1 MKYVF
6 YQILLFLVVIL
17 GSCQHKPAD
26 YNDKRS
32 QMLCIRKAIKD
43 LEPVE
48 NYANEIDSLAA
59 YFSKYGTSNDKVIAL
74 YNLAVL
80 HYDTENRES
89 AYKYALMAQ
98 NCIDESA
105 SDYDADTHLGVL
117 SILLHACDV
126 EGNRDAELHW
136 AKEAYRI
143 APRYPH
149 VIFELCIA
157 HLAFEEKDSCKYY
170 MKQLITE
177 LQNRRGQWD
186 NNDWHVIGAGISM
199 AALIKDTL
207 LADKFMIMKEN
218 YPKTVSQVP
227 LTYSM
232 CQYYMLKNDTDRI
245 IDYYRQIELD
255 PPSATGL
262 ESCRTL
268 AEIYKI
274 RQEKDSATFYFEKG
288 NDIADTLM
296 EWQKRAKTMRIDHA
310 TKIEA
315 YETYIKRAEKQRT
328 FYTYILVLL
337 SFMFVFLSVRL
348 VRIKRLHKEAK
359 MRAEKLKKIQIAENL
374 SNFDEIIVRIR
385 QQMESKRETT
395 LSSDLHLLTQE
406 FRILYPKTVESL
418 DNFAHNTTNRALLV
432 CALSMGGFGQ
442 QEIATILKCDR
453 QSVYRTRRTISE
465 NLCGTPLSQNVAFI
479 NAILKTEGKC
489 LDNEVE

>member
-1 MKYVF
+1 MENKN
-6 YQILLFLVVIL
+6 LLFVLLLTIFAA
-17 GSCQHKPAD
+17 SCQHKPTD
-26 YNDKRS
+26 YEDKHTRLLS
-32 QMLCIRKAIKD
+32 IRKAIK
-43 LEPVE
+43 EMESPE
-48 NYANEIDSLAA
+48 NYCCEIDSLAT
-59 YFSKYGTSNDKVIAL
+59 YFSEHGTRNDQMIAL

-80 HYDTENRES
+80 HHEAQDREQAYQCAQKAHSVADKDAEDFDKDT
-89 AYKYALMAQ
+89 Y
-98 NCIDESA
+98 
-105 SDYDADTHLGVL
+105 LGVL
-117 SILLHACDV
+117 SILMHTCDA
-126 EGNRDAELHW
+126 EGNRKAELEW
-136 AKEAYRI
+136 AKEAYNI
-143 APRYPH
+143 APKDPYA
-149 VIFELCIA
+149 IFELC
-157 HLAFEEKDSCKYY
+157 LAYSTYYQKDSCSYY
-170 MKQLITE
+170 MQSIVKNL
-177 LQNRRGQWD
+177 NNKRNNWD
-186 NNDWHVIGAGISM
+186 TNDWHVIAAGISM
-199 AALIKDTL
+199 ASNLNDSL
-207 LADKFMIMKEN
+207 LAEQFMRMVKE
-218 YPKTVSQVP
+218 YPEKASHEL

-232 CQYYMLKNDTDRI
+232 SQYYMMKRDTTKA
-245 IDYYRQIELD
+245 IDYYRQIDLTIS
-255 PPSATGL
+255 SATSL
-262 ESCRTL
+262 DCCNVL
-268 AEIYKI
+268 ADLYRKKGN
-274 RQEKDSATFYFEKG
+274 KDSATYYFEKG
-288 NDIADTLM
+288 NAISDTLM
-296 EWQKRAKTMRIDHA
+296 EWQKGAVTMQIDHA

-406 FRILYPKTVESL
+406 FRILYPKTVECL